1 MNWSEYL
8 NANESV
14 EWQGRPAPRCYTF
27 RNWQH
32 SIFGTIIL
40 IASLCWLL
48 YGLKL
53 GNEYQQALYSWIPV
67 PFLLVGVYLAFGH
80 LVLARLEWEHVFYAL
95 TDRRLLAVKGLFKRR
110 IEALNIDDVIWFQ
123 LSPQGEQLGTVRVR
137 CRDLEQ
143 KMVVSCVEY
152 PRKLTDLLETVM
164 EKNGIDIKARPEE

>member
-1 MNWSEYL
+1 MNWTEHLSVG
-8 NANESV
+8 ESV

-32 SIFGTIIL
+32 SIYGAIIL

-53 GNEYQQALYSWIPV
+53 GSEYQQALYGWIPV
-67 PFLLVGVYLAFGH
+67 PFLLGGVYLAFGH

-95 TDRRLLAVKGLFKRR
+95 TNNRLLAVKGLFKRR
-110 IEALNIDDVIWFQ
+110 VESLSVDDVIWFQ
-123 LSPQGEQLGTVRVR
+123 LSPHGEQLGTVRIR
-137 CRDLEQ
+137 FRDLDQ

-152 PRKLTDLLETVM
+152 PRKLTDLLEAAM
-164 EKNGIDIKARPEE
+164 EKNGIDIKAQPEE